1 MRLIFMPHSFF
12 MELLIAHK
20 ICVTAFLLIYLVKT
34 ILLVSGSAALDRLS
48 KILKV
53 PEMMVSA
60 GFLITGIWMYTQIGA
75 IKDLQIIKLIAVV
88 ASIPL
93 AVVAFKKKNKAL
105 AVLSFILILASY
117 GLAEMSKKKPYPA
130 AKSETPLAAGDAQG
144 IYNAQCSRCHGDDGA
159 MGLLGATNLQ
169 TSVLS
174 KQEALTVIKNGR
186 KSMPKFEGALSDE
199 QITQLADYIQ
209 GLRK

>member
-1 MRLIFMPHSFF
+1 MI
-12 MELLIAHK
+12 
-20 ICVTAFLLIYLVKT
+20 
-34 ILLVSGSAALDRLS
+34 VST
-48 KILKV
+48 
-53 PEMMVSA
+53 
-60 GFLITGIWMYTQIGA
+60 GFLITGIWMYAQIGA
-75 IKDLQIIKLIAVV
+75 IKNMQIIKLAAVV

-93 AVVAFKKKNKAL
+93 AVVAFKKKNKVL

-130 AKSETPLAAGDAQG
+130 AKSETSVPSGDAQG
-144 IYNAQCSRCHGDDGA
+144 LYLAQCGRCHGDDGA

-174 KQEALTVIKNGR
+174 EDEALTVIKNGR
-186 KSMPKFEGALSDE
+186 KSMPKFEGVLSDVE
-199 QITQLADYIQ
+199 ITQVADYIQ